1 MVDSSTNPNEHP
13 LWRTYVE
20 EAADLIFTLDAA
32 GKIAYVNRVVSETT
46 GYAAGELL
54 GNSPLDFVAPESR
67 PLAETALRGI
77 LGGESVHRV
86 ELEVLSKDGHRIMLE
101 IRGRTLY
108 EKGRIVGT
116 FHIARDITEHRLMEE
131 ALRESEE
138 RYRLLFDKSPIGAG
152 LATPDGKIVSTN
164 EAMQAIV
171 GYSAEELKEINLTH
185 VYENS
190 QDRERLLEALKR
202 DGSVANYPTRFKHK
216 DGTTHDVLLSVSQ
229 IRIAGK
235 ELVQTACVDI
245 TERARMEDA
254 LRQSEERF
262 RGVVEGTAAGVGIT
276 DLTGRL
282 TYVNRA
288 LADLVGYSVQELI
301 GRSFAGF
308 LHSEDTEKV
317 LRSFLRG
324 VSTSGE
330 APEIE
335 FRAIRKD
342 GSIRHLWT
350 RPTRLTTQGEPT
362 GFVSIITDIT
372 GRRLMEEEIKSLAR
386 FPSENPNPILRVDR
400 QGIVLSANEA
410 SSALLQDSGVGQVA
424 PKFWRD
430 VAAEALSSG
439 HSRNIDAKF
448 GGKSYTFLVKP
459 IMKADYVNLYGR
471 DITERKVAEQA
482 LRDSEERFRLAME
495 ATSDG
500 LWDWDVETGRV
511 YYSPAYTRM
520 LGYEPSELPGL
531 AQSWRD
537 LIHPDDRGA
546 VLRSN
551 QDCIENRI
559 PNFAI
564 EFRMRTKSGG
574 WKWIL
579 GRGRASARNAN
590 GRALRMIGTHQDITE
605 HRRAD
610 EALKDSEERYKN
622 LADSI
627 ADIFFAMDRNLRYT
641 YWNKASERLTGIT
654 AKDAIGKSL
663 YEIFPDVKGTRA
675 EENYLEVLRTRQST
689 SFINEYWL
697 RGKQFFFEISAYPTR
712 MGVVVFCKDITE
724 RKHIE
729 EEIRRERDR
738 AQTYLDVAGVM
749 ILAIDTDGKITLI
762 NRRGCEILECSPQEA
777 VGKSWADNF
786 LPPVARGEVKAI
798 WKSIMERKPDQVEYH
813 ENSIL
818 TSRGEE
824 RWMAWHNTPLKD
836 AKGRIIGILSSGND
850 ITERRRAEEAL
861 RLSEAKYRA
870 LVDNA
875 SDFIFSIGKKD
886 EIIAINLAA
895 ARFLGRTVEDV
906 LGRSLFEVYP
916 EEIATIFSENVS
928 TVLRTGKGRST
939 DERIVFGGNEHWLN
953 ARLEPLLDDQ
963 GTPYAVT
970 GVTRDITERKR
981 MEDELHRYSENLEQ
995 LVVERT
1001 GKLAESEKRF
1011 RELADLLP
1019 QIVFEI
1025 DENGYVQYLNRAG
1038 FVAIGLGED
1047 ELRRG
1052 LNASRFLGPAEQER
1066 ATRGIQRVVTG
1077 ERIGE
1082 REFTVLRRDGTSF
1095 PALVYTAPIM
1105 RGDKAVGLRG
1115 IAVDISDRKRM
1126 EQKLRDSEE
1135 RFRGIAERSLDG
1147 IFELDLEGR
1156 VTYVSPSVEP
1166 QLGYKPDEVVGTQ
1179 MESYL
1184 PESEIPK
1191 IASNMAALME
1201 GMNVLGLEGEM
1212 LRKDG
1217 THVSAE
1223 LNASPIFRDGKI
1235 VGVQGIVR
1243 NITERKHAEKA
1254 LRESE
1259 NQLRLMADSLPV
1271 LISYVDSEERY
1282 QFNNKAYEE
1291 WFAQPRAD
1299 MTGRHVK
1306 EVAGEPAY
1314 CVLRP
1319 YLEAALSGKKVSFEG
1334 EMPYKHGEARYVSA
1348 TYVPDFD
1355 VDGEVKGLFALVTDI
1370 TERKRMEE
1378 ELLRSHR
1385 MATIGEVAAMVGH
1398 DLRNP
1403 LTGIA
1408 TSTYNVRTH
1417 LGKRIDRETK
1427 EMLDIIEQDIGYS
1440 DKIVSDLLE
1449 YAREPHLEL
1458 AEASVKSVTRDALA
1472 QVKLPRR
1479 VRVVDLT
1486 RNQPKILL
1494 DTQKMK
1500 RVFVNI
1506 IQNAADAMPKGGT
1519 LTIKSAKSHDRLQ
1532 VAFTDTGTGIP
1543 REVLAKLWSPLLTT
1557 KAKGMGFGL
1566 PIAKRLVEAHGGS
1579 IAVESNLGK
1588 GSTFTLMLPLER
1600 TRKGQ
1605 KPRN

>member
-1 MVDSSTNPNEHP
+1 MVDSSTNPSEHL

-20 EAADLIFTLDAA
+20 EATDLIFTLDAA

-54 GNSPLDFVAPESR
+54 GNSPLEFTAPESR
-67 PLAETALRGI
+67 PLAEEALRGL
-77 LGGESVHRV
+77 LGGERVHLV
-86 ELEVLSKDGHRIMLE
+86 EVEVLSKDGHRIVLE
-101 IRGRTLY
+101 VRGRTLY
-108 EKGRIVGT
+108 EKGRIAGT
-116 FHIARDITEHRLMEE
+116 FHIARDITERRLMEE

-138 RYRLLFDKSPIGAG
+138 RYRLLFEKSPIGVG

-164 EAMQAIV
+164 EAMQAIL
-171 GYSAEELKEINLTH
+171 GYSAEELKDINLAH
-185 VYENS
+185 VYENP

-202 DGSVANYPTRFKHK
+202 DGSVANQPARLEHK
-216 DGTTHDVLLSVSQ
+216 DGTTCDVLLSMSQ

-235 ELVQTACVDI
+235 DLVQTACVDI

-282 TYVNRA
+282 TYANRA

-301 GRSFAGF
+301 GRSFADF
-308 LHSEDTEKV
+308 LHPEDREKV
-317 LRSFLRG
+317 LSLFLHG

-342 GSIRHLWT
+342 GNIRHVWT
-350 RPTRLTTQGEPT
+350 RPTRLAAQGKT
-362 GFVSIITDIT
+362 SGFVSIIADIT
-372 GRRLMEEEIKSLAR
+372 ERKHMEEEIKSLAR

-400 QGIVLSANEA
+400 QGIVLCANEA
-410 SSALLQDSGVGQVA
+410 SRALLQDSRVGQVA

-430 VAAEALSSG
+430 VAAGALSNG
-439 HSRNIDAKF
+439 HSRDIDVEF

-459 IMKADYVNLYGR
+459 ITEADYANIYGR
-471 DITERKVAEQA
+471 DITERKRAE
-482 LRDSEERFRLAME
+482 
-495 ATSDG
+495 
-500 LWDWDVETGRV
+500 
-511 YYSPAYTRM
+511 
-520 LGYEPSELPGL
+520 
-531 AQSWRD
+531 
-537 LIHPDDRGA
+537 
-546 VLRSN
+546 
-551 QDCIENRI
+551 
-559 PNFAI
+559 
-564 EFRMRTKSGG
+564 
-574 WKWIL
+574 
-579 GRGRASARNAN
+579 
-590 GRALRMIGTHQDITE
+590 
-605 HRRAD
+605 
-610 EALKDSEERYKN
+610 EALKDSETRYRE
-622 LADSI
+622 LADCI
-627 ADIFFAMDRNLRYT
+627 TDIYFAMDRNLRYT
-641 YWNKASERLTGIT
+641 YWNKASERLTGIA

-663 YEIFPDVKGTRA
+663 YEIFPGVKGTRA
-675 EENYLEVLRTRQST
+675 EEGYLEVLRTGQST
-689 SFINEYWL
+689 SFISEYSL
-697 RGKQFFFEISAYPTR
+697 GGKQFFFEISAYPTR
-712 MGVVVFCKDITE
+712 IGIAVFTKNITD
-724 RKHIE
+724 RKRLE
-729 EEIRRERDR
+729 DELRQERDK

-749 ILAIDTDGKITLI
+749 ILAVDAEEKITLI
-762 NRRGCEILECSPQEA
+762 NHRGCEILECSPQEA
-777 VGKSWADNF
+777 VGKSWVDNF
-786 LPPVARGEVKAI
+786 LPPVARDEVKAV

-824 RWMAWHNTPLKD
+824 RWIAWHNTPLKD
-836 AKGRIIGILSSGND
+836 AEGQVIGILSSGND

-875 SDFIFSIGKKD
+875 NDFIFSIGKKD
-886 EIIAINLAA
+886 EIIGINPAA
-895 ARFLGRTVEDV
+895 AKFLGRTVEEV

-916 EEIATIFSENVS
+916 EEIAAIFSENVS
-928 TVLRTGKGRST
+928 TVLRTGKGRSA

-981 MEDELHRYSENLEQ
+981 MENELHRYSENLER

-1038 FVAIGLGED
+1038 FAAIGLGE
-1047 ELRRG
+1047 EEFRRG
-1052 LNASRFLGPAEQER
+1052 LNASQFLGPAEQER

-1095 PALVYTAPIM
+1095 PALVYTAPIV
-1105 RGDKAVGLRG
+1105 REDEAVGLRG
-1115 IAVDISDRKRM
+1115 IVIDITDRKRM
-1126 EQKLRDSEE
+1126 EQKLRESEE
-1135 RFRGIAERSLDG
+1135 RFRGIAERSVDG

-1166 QLGYKPDEVVGTQ
+1166 QLGYKPDEVVGTP
-1179 MESYL
+1179 MERYL
-1184 PESEIPK
+1184 PESDIPK
-1191 IASNMAALME
+1191 IAPNMTALMK
-1201 GMNVLGLEGEM
+1201 GMNVLSLQGEM

-1217 THVSAE
+1217 THVPAE

-1243 NITERKHAEKA
+1243 NITERKLAEKA

-1291 WFAQPRAD
+1291 WFGQPRAD
-1299 MTGRHVK
+1299 VTGRHVK
-1306 EVAGEPAY
+1306 DITGEPAY
-1314 CVLRP
+1314 SALRP
-1319 YLEAALSGKKVSFEG
+1319 YLKAALSGKKVSFEG
-1334 EMPYKHGEARYVSA
+1334 EMPYKHGGARYVSA
-1348 TYVPDFD
+1348 TYVPDS
-1355 VDGEVKGLFALVTDI
+1355 VNGEVKGLFALVTDI

-1378 ELLRSHR
+1378 ELLRSQR

-1408 TSTYNVRTH
+1408 AATYNVRTH
-1417 LGKRIDRETK
+1417 LGKRIDSETK
-1427 EMLDIIEQDIGYS
+1427 EMLDLIEQDIQYS

-1458 AEASVKSVTRDALA
+1458 TKVGVKSVTKDALA
-1472 QVKLPRR
+1472 QVKLPRM
-1479 VRVVDLT
+1479 VQVVDLT
-1486 RNQPKILL
+1486 LNEPKILL
-1494 DTQKMK
+1494 DTEKMK

-1519 LTIKSAKSHDRLQ
+1519 LTITSTKSYDKLQ
-1532 VAFTDTGTGIP
+1532 VTFNDTGAGIP
-1543 REVLAKLWSPLLTT
+1543 REVLEKFWSPLLTT

-1579 IAVESNLGK
+1579 IAVESEPSK
-1588 GSTFTLMLPLER
+1588 GSTFTVALPLER